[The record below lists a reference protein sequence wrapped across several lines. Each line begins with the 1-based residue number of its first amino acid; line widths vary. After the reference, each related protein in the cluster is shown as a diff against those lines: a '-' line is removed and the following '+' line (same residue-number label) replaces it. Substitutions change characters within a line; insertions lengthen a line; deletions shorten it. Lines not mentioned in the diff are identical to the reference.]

1 MKEKSRNV
9 AVGLTVIGGL
19 IVLAAMIFMFAK
31 LPEQFAG
38 GYNLLVRMS
47 STGGAN
53 EGDFVNYRGMRVG
66 RVTDVSFTDPK
77 DLQKGITVTFRI
89 ESEYRLPDNIN
100 VYFTRTLMGGTYI
113 EIYPDGPQ
121 RMDPETGEPLEHI
134 PTDKS
139 IVIKGYARSD
149 SPIEQF
155 KPILESFGD
164 IAKDLK
170 PTMASISQLAE
181 NLNNV
186 LAPPPAD
193 GNAPTS
199 APVDGNAP
207 ARARKLP
214 GGLAGTAQ
222 RLNRTLDAIYM
233 VMGDMENQKNL
244 RDGLANLSDAS
255 SKMSEA
261 MDELKTLAGDARKT
275 VTAAE
280 GSFTE
285 ISRTA
290 SAARTDFAKVTQR
303 VVSGADDLSKVMTTI
318 NKVVAK
324 IDDGEGSAGKLVN
337 DPKLYNELVAAVGQM
352 KSLMKDLRALTETWK
367 KTGLQ
372 VKLK

>member
-9 AVGLTVIGGL
+9 AVGMTVIGGL

-38 GYNLLVRMS
+38 GYNLLVRMN
-47 STGGAN
+47 STGGAS

-77 DLQKGITVTFRI
+77 DLQKGITVTLRI
-89 ESEYRLPDNIN
+89 ESQYRLPDNVN
-100 VYFTRTLMGGTYI
+100 VYFTRTMMGGTYI

-121 RMDPETGEPLEHI
+121 RVDPETGEPLEHL
-134 PTDKS
+134 PTDKP
-139 IVIKGYARSD
+139 ITIEGYERSD
-149 SPIEQF
+149 NPVDQF
-155 KPILESFGD
+155 KPILESFAG
-164 IAKDLK
+164 IAEDLK
-170 PTMASISQLAE
+170 PTMASISQLAQ

-186 LAPPPAD
+186 LAPAPTDGNAPTTAPAD
-193 GNAPTS
+193 GNAP
-199 APVDGNAP
+199 ARDGG
-207 ARARKLP
+207 LP

-255 SKMSEA
+255 SRMSEA

-290 SAARTDFAKVTQR
+290 TAARTDFAKVTQR

-324 IDDGEGSAGKLVN
+324 IDEGEGSAGKLVN
-337 DPKLYNELVAAVGQM
+337 DPKLYNELVGAVGQM

-367 KTGLQ
+367 KTGMQ